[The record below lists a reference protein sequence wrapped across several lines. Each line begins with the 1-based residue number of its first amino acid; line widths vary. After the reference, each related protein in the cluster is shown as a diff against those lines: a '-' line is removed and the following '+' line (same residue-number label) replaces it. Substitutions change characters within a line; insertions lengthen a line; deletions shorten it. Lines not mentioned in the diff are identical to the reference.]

1 MLVAAALDIF
11 IKEKNN
17 TLYLLWISPL
27 SFYYAKDVYS
37 VKLSGEVPHETFSA
51 ASRIFQPPAYYILHK
66 FLTPLLI
73 RMHTPPP
80 FMRDFSVLSNVN
92 SYFYVD
98 SIATMLITSLDN
110 GITA

>member
-66 FLTPLLI
+66 FLTPLLLEC
-73 RMHTPPP
+73 TLPPRLCGTLAYLV
-80 FMRDFSVLSNVN
+80 M
-92 SYFYVD
+92 
-98 SIATMLITSLDN
+98 
-110 GITA
+110 